1 MNPNPEK
8 KNDWLAN
15 KIPDAPG
22 KTGEYEND
30 SRSNEVLSQWMV
42 GYEDYEIAA
51 FFGITQIE
59 VGQDLQRRFG
69 KMTARQLIAIQN
81 DRERIRLYRTQSKN
95 YSSMLED
102 GLKKTI
108 NDWFDAGLNPV
119 PILKEYRQAV
129 GMEEKPG
136 GVAISVTKQSAT
148 FINGSGVNPANLG
161 GNGNVKSFEDLLRM
175 IIKAD
180 PACALEPVT
189 DIEAQEL
196 PPAQEEPGEDDEE
209 SLPTEEDGD
218 ETDDSPDAS

>member
-15 KIPDAPG
+15 KIPDAPAV
-22 KTGEYEND
+22 KNEYQNE
-30 SRSNEVLSQWMV
+30 SRSNEILSQWMV
-42 GYEDYEIAA
+42 GYEDHEIAA
-51 FFGITQIE
+51 FFSITQIE
-59 VGQDLQRRFG
+59 VAQDLQHRFG
-69 KMTARQLIAIQN
+69 KMNARQLIAIQN

-95 YSSMLED
+95 YSTMLED
-102 GLKKTI
+102 GLKKKITE
-108 NDWFDAGLNPV
+108 WFDAGLSPV

-148 FINGSGVNPANLG
+148 FINRGGVNSANLG
-161 GNGNVKSFEDLLRM
+161 GNGDVKSFEDLLRM

-180 PACALEPVT
+180 PTCALQPVT

-196 PPAQEEPGEDDEE
+196 PPAQDDPDEE
-209 SLPTEEDGD
+209 EEEELSPAEDRD
-218 ETDDSPDAS
+218 ETEDPSDAS